1 MSFFVL
7 GVLDLHCCEG
17 FSNCKEW
24 GICPSCS
31 VRAAPRSGFWGCKA
45 QTLEHISII
54 TAHGLCCFAACG
66 ILLIRDQ
73 THVYCTGRQVL
84 YYWTAREAPI
94 IRLHSKWID
103 FLYFLL
109 FFIIVS
115 AILVPLPYLKI
126 VIVLFISI
134 KYLAGVFLKTS
145 WKVNFCFILREIDI
159 CNVLCFLIIEHNK
172 PLYSFWSLIFF
183 IITLNFSI

>member
-1 MSFFVL
+1 MSLFVL

-24 GICPSCS
+24 GVCPSCS

-54 TAHGLCCFAACG
+54 TSRGLCCFAACG

-134 KYLAGVFLKTS
+134 KKSCWGFVK
-145 WKVNFCFILREIDI
+145 NFMKSELLFHFEGNWHL
-159 CNVLCFLIIEHNK
+159 
-172 PLYSFWSLIFF
+172 
-183 IITLNFSI
+183 